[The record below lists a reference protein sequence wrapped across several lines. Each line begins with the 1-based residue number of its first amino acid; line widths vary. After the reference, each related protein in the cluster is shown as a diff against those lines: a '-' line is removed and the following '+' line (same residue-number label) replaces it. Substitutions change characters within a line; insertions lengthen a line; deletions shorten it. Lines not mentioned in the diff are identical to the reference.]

1 MTEGILTRRLVS
13 DPALRGVGAVVL
25 DEFHERHLQGDLAL
39 ALLKRLRATSRP
51 ELKLVVMSATLDAL
65 PVATYLDAPL
75 VTSEGRQFEVAVRY
89 QGELDER
96 PLESQVSSAIRELLV
111 EGVTGDILV
120 FLPGAAE
127 IRRAMERA
135 EPLGREANLLFAA
148 LHGDLPPDAQDLAL
162 RPASQQKV
170 IFSTNVAE
178 TSVTIEGV
186 AAVIDSG
193 LARVAKYDPW
203 SGRPSLEVT
212 KISRASA
219 TQRAGRAGRLG
230 PGRALRLYTKGDFD
244 ARAEHDRPE
253 IMRADLADTVLTLR
267 SSGVAHLRQ
276 VDWLDTPP
284 AAAESTEPN
293 SCSFGWARRTKRVSS
308 LSWGTKWRGLRSRRG
323 SRSWSSTR
331 RRAA

>member
-1 MTEGILTRRLVS
+1 M
-13 DPALRGVGAVVL
+13 
-25 DEFHERHLQGDLAL
+25 
-39 ALLKRLRATSRP
+39 
-51 ELKLVVMSATLDAL
+51 
-65 PVATYLDAPL
+65 
-75 VTSEGRQFEVAVRY
+75 
-89 QGELDER
+89 
-96 PLESQVSSAIRELLV
+96 
-111 EGVTGDILV
+111 

-230 PGRALRLYTKGDFD
+230 PGRAVRLYTKGDFD
-244 ARAEHDRPE
+244 ARPEHDIPE

-284 AAAESTEPN
+284 AAAIDGAEQLLFRLGASDEAGELTELGHKMARFAVAAAALEAGPRR
-293 SCSFGWARRTKRVSS
+293 GGARRD
-308 LSWGTKWRGLRSRRG
+308 
-323 SRSWSSTR
+323 
-331 RRAA
+331 A